1 MTEVLAVD
9 VGTSSAKAATIG
21 EDGVLGRIAHVAYD
35 PGPELDAEAVRRAAL
50 EAAGGEPDAVSC
62 FWHGLLALD
71 AGGRPCSPVYTWLD
85 TRAVEFARRLAA
97 SLDEQAVHARTGCR
111 LHPTFWPAKLLWLR
125 EERPNVFARAAR
137 FVSFSEYLLGERHTS
152 PSMASATGLLD
163 LARCDW
169 DDELLDAVAVER
181 DRLPPIGDVAAWG
194 DGACANVG
202 AGARTADRACLT
214 VGTSAAYRVV
224 ADAPIRPELFRYLL
238 DAATPVVGGALSDG
252 GNVLDWLEATTGT
265 SEAADNEHDV
275 LFLPLLGGERSPGW
289 RADARGAI
297 ANLSLMTTAGHIV
310 QAAREGIAYR
320 IAEIADLIDGVRE
333 VVATGGA
340 LAGDPDWM
348 QLFADVLERPV
359 VTTAVEE
366 ASLRGAAVLAL
377 ERQGAEVAL
386 PAIARS
392 FEPRPEHF
400 DRHRANRGRL
410 RRLYSA
416 VRSL

>member
-9 VGTSSAKAATIG
+9 VGTSSAKAATVG
-21 EDGVLGRIAHVAYD
+21 ADGVPGRIAHVAYA
-35 PGPELDAEAVRRAAL
+35 PGPELDADVVRRAAL
-50 EAAGGEPDAVSC
+50 EAAGREPDAVSC

-71 AGGRPCSPVYTWLD
+71 ARGRACSPVYTWLD
-85 TRAVEFARRLAA
+85 TRAVECARSLAA

-125 EERPNVFARAAR
+125 EQRPEIFARAAR

-152 PSMASATGLLD
+152 ASMASATGLLD

-169 DDELLDAVAVER
+169 DDELLDVIGVER
-181 DRLPPIGDVAAWG
+181 DRLPGLGDVAAWG

-224 ADAPIRPELFRYLL
+224 GEVPLRPELFRYLL
-238 DAATPVVGGALSDG
+238 DARTPVVGGALSDG

-265 SEAADNEHDV
+265 SEAENNEHDV

-289 RADARGAI
+289 HADARGTI
-297 ANLSLMTTAGHIV
+297 ANLSLMTTAGQIA

-320 IAEIADLIDGVRE
+320 IAEIAGLIDGVHE

-340 LAGDPDWM
+340 LADDPEWM

-359 VTTAVEE
+359 VTAAVEE
-366 ASLRGAAVLAL
+366 ASLRGAAVLEL
-377 ERQGAEVAL
+377 ERRSVEVAP

-392 FEPRPEHF
+392 FEPRPERF
-400 DRHRANRGRL
+400 ERHRTNRERL
-410 RRLYSA
+410 RRLYDA
-416 VRSL
+416 LQ